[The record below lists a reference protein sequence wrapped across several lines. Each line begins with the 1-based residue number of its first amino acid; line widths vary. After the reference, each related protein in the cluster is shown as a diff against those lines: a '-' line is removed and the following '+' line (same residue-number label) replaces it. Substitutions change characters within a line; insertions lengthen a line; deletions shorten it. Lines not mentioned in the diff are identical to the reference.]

1 MAGNPPAGSQT
12 GCTDAQTRWR
22 GLIPADYGE
31 QVHRVAERFAILE
44 AALVAGALITGW
56 SEQASRDAIQH
67 SFNAWVKEFG
77 TGNKEHQQIIEQC
90 EAFLNAYGLSRFAPL
105 PYDPTSL
112 PISNLAGY
120 RKRKSS
126 HDDAPMVFYTFP
138 ATFEKEIAQTFNVS
152 QFARALIAA
161 GCFWS
166 QPAGVGISKI
176 TALWT
181 TGQRLCAP
189 VRYRKRRDLNYTCE
203 AC

>member
-1 MAGNPPAGSQT
+1 L
-12 GCTDAQTRWR
+12 R
-22 GLIPADYGE
+22 E
-31 QVHRVAERFAILE
+31 
-44 AALVAGALITGW
+44 ALITGW

-161 GCFWS
+161 GMLS
-166 QPAGVGISKI
+166 EPASGRGYQQNHRVLMDDRSTSMCSSTVQKK
-176 TALWT
+176 TRFKLHM
-181 TGQRLCAP
+181 
-189 VRYRKRRDLNYTCE
+189 
-203 AC
+203 